1 MQSKLQ
7 ELTEKIFQEGVEKG
21 NAEAQQIAKTANDE
35 AKNIIEKAKKEADA
49 ILKEAK
55 KKAAETKTN
64 TESEIKLSGK
74 QSLNALKQQIVDVIN
89 DKITHAAV
97 KGAFDDKD
105 FIKKIIET
113 LLSSWAS
120 SGQSMD
126 LSLLLP
132 AKDEKSLSD
141 FFKKEAKKYLD
152 KGIAIDFDSNLKAGF
167 QIGPKDGGYKVSF
180 TDEDFVNFFKQ
191 YLRPKL
197 IEILFSAE

>member
-21 NAEAQQIAKTANDE
+21 NAEAEQILESANSE
-35 AKNIIEKAKKEADA
+35 AKEIVEKAKKDADN
-49 ILKEAK
+49 ILKDAQ
-55 KKAAETKTN
+55 KKAAEIKTN

-74 QSLNALKQQIVDVIN
+74 QSLNALKQQIVDIVN
-89 DKITHAAV
+89 SEITSATI
-97 KGAFDDKD
+97 KDAFNDKD

-126 LSLLLP
+126 LALLLP
-132 AKDEKSLSD
+132 EKDEKNLSE

-152 KGIAIDFDSNLKAGF
+152 KGVTVNFDSTLKDGF
-167 QIGPKDGGYKVSF
+167 QLGPKDGGYKVSF
-180 TDEDFVNFFKQ
+180 TEEDFINFFKQ

-197 IEILFSAE
+197 IKILFSAE